1 MKRDVSK
8 MKVFGTAF
16 FLVTAICPDV
26 TARYKRSDKS
36 RREWCPKTPNER
48 RYVPHQSPPSVP
60 SFIYTYAHTYTRT
73 HIRARESGRTRAW
86 AQANENLSCCRS
98 GECTKPFA
106 QDDAER
112 TIYRSSKYDVWL
124 HPRRPREETPLARSS
139 PR

>member
-1 MKRDVSK
+1 MSPLGTNVPTKAVANGALKLQMKDATFLISRLQVFQVSY
-8 MKVFGTAF
+8 
-16 FLVTAICPDV
+16 I
-26 TARYKRSDKS
+26 
-36 RREWCPKTPNER
+36 
-48 RYVPHQSPPSVP
+48 H
-60 SFIYTYAHTYTRT
+60 TRT